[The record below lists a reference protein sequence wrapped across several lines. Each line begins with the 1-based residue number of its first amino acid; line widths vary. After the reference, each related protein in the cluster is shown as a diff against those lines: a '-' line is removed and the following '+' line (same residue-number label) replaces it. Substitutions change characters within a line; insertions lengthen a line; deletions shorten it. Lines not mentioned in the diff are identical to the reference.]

1 MYLLSILIFLLF
13 LQVYLPK
20 IIQGILV
27 PFKCANTMATTASV
41 DPKEHL
47 THDQVREVSLK
58 FKALDLQV
66 EQLLQKKIKYHH
78 SK

>member
-1 MYLLSILIFLLF
+1 
-13 LQVYLPK
+13 
-20 IIQGILV
+20 
-27 PFKCANTMATTASV
+27 MAITASV

-66 EQLLQKKIKYHH
+66 EQLLQKKLSTTTQNEY
-78 SK
+78 